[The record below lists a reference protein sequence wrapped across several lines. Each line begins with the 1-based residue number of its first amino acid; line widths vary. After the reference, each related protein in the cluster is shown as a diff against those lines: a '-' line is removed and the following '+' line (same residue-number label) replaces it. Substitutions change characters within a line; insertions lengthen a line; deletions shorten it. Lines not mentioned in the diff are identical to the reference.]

1 MNASP
6 FILFGNLHLLTMA
19 LIIFTAVFLPLKCKN
34 LSGSNKSIMSKV
46 IACVILAHVV
56 ISPYTIY
63 TYLKILI
70 IGKKSFHYTCVIYLK
85 YF

>member
-34 LSGSNKSIMSKV
+34 LSE
-46 IACVILAHVV
+46 L
-56 ISPYTIY
+56 
-63 TYLKILI
+63 
-70 IGKKSFHYTCVIYLK
+70 
-85 YF
+85 